1 MNEFDGSDRESP
13 VAGLA
18 KEIAPPDHARRR
30 IIGALAE
37 RGLLRQGPRAGSRI
51 WRAAAI
57 LGAAAALFAAGLLAG
72 RREGP
77 SAPTRGGP
85 PPEASALPRFVLFLS
100 RLPGETEAGEPERVA
115 EYKSWAAGLRGQGR
129 LISGE
134 KLRPEAR
141 LLGAGTDAP
150 PSGAAQEVS
159 GFFVLEARDLDAALA
174 LARTCPH
181 LRHGGRITVRQ
192 IAPV

>member
-1 MNEFDGSDRESP
+1 MNEFDGSDREIP
-13 VAGLA
+13 AAAGLPRD
-18 KEIAPPDHARRR
+18 IAPPEPARDR
-30 IIGALAE
+30 IAGALAE
-37 RGLLRQGPRAGSRI
+37 RGLLRRDRAGRRRI
-51 WRAAAI
+51 WRTAAV

-72 RREGP
+72 RRL
-77 SAPTRGGP
+77 SAP
-85 PPEASALPRFVLFLS
+85 PEVQSSPRFVLFLS
-100 RLPGETEAGEPERVA
+100 KLPGETEAGEPERVA
-115 EYKSWAAGLRGQGR
+115 EYKSWAEGLRGKGR

-141 LLGAGTDAP
+141 ELG
-150 PSGAAQEVS
+150 SGRKDESYVAVAEAQEVS

>member
-1 MNEFDGSDRESP
+1 MNEYDGSDRETP
-13 VAGLA
+13 LAAGLPRD
-18 KEIAPPDHARRR
+18 ITPPDSARDR
-30 IIGALAE
+30 IAGALAE
-37 RGLLRQGPRAGSRI
+37 RGLLRRGPAARSRI
-51 WRAAAI
+51 WRTAAFI
-57 LGAAAALFAAGLLAG
+57 GAAAALFGAGLLAG
-72 RREGP
+72 RRPG
-77 SAPTRGGP
+77 
-85 PPEASALPRFVLFLS
+85 ASSGVQSSPRFVLFLS
-100 RLPGETEAGEPERVA
+100 KLPGETEAGEPERVA
-115 EYKSWAAGLRGQGR
+115 EYKSWAAGLRGKGR

-141 LLGAGTDAP
+141 ELG
-150 PSGAAQEVS
+150 SGRKDDSPAAASEEVS